1 MPAASS
7 PFTPVAQCDE
17 IPSTSCTEDEA
28 LHVREPPARPR
39 GVWKVAV
46 VATVTG
52 LIAAAGTW
60 WSQSETLGNDVGEEA
75 AGLATEWAAY
85 GTIGCSNWASIE
97 ISRSQVKDQAECAT
111 KCDTT
116 AGCTMY
122 NWQQD
127 ACEPGW
133 PVANGC
139 LLFKES
145 CNTERNDCWELN
157 YKLTAAEITVTQDM
171 GVTTPASKTE
181 AEVEAAVAAA
191 LAAAHIKPVTVEATK
206 TRRLVGEGR
215 NLADV
220 SLWIVIWKFVT
231 TSEAEGNNAYD
242 YAVSLWSSKEIEGKF
257 MVAASKSLGAALVIL
272 GVSEPVKESGG
283 TTETPG
289 TTESE

>member
-1 MPAASS
+1 
-7 PFTPVAQCDE
+7 
-17 IPSTSCTEDEA
+17 
-28 LHVREPPARPR
+28 
-39 GVWKVAV
+39 

-60 WSQSETLGNDVGEEA
+60 WSQSETLGNGVGEEA

-85 GTIGCSNWASIE
+85 GTIGCTNWASIE

-145 CNTERNDCWELN
+145 CTTERNDCWSLN
-157 YKLTAAEITVTQDM
+157 YKLTAAEITVTQALTM
-171 GVTTPASKTE
+171 ETSATKAE
-181 AEVEAAVAAA
+181 AEAATEAA
-191 LAAAHIKPVTVEATK
+191 LAQRGIKPVTTTAT
-206 TRRLVGEGR
+206 TQRRLIGEGR
-215 NLADV
+215 NLAATKIWV
-220 SLWIVIWKFVT
+220 VTWKFVT
-231 TSEAEGNNAYD
+231 TSEAAGNNAYD
-242 YAVSLWSSKEIEGKF
+242 FAVSMLTSKEVAGKF
-257 MVAASKSLGAALVIL
+257 SLDAKRALPTGSTYFITDV
-272 GVSEPVKESGG
+272 GEPVKESGG
-283 TTETPG
+283 TTETPSIG
-289 TTESE
+289 STTA